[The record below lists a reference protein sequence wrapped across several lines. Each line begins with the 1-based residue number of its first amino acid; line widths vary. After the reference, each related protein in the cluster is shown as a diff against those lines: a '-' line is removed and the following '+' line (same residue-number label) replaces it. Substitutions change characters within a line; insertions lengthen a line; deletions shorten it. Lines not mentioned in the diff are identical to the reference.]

1 MECKINPM
9 LRAKKRAER
18 DLRAEKDLVKKL
30 LDIISNQEIIIKDL
44 QNKK

>member
-1 MECKINPM
+1 MFSGMMKKIS
-9 LRAKKRAER
+9 KKRAER